1 MNLRRRIERL
11 EQRYVTEPTVAVMPN
26 GEEVTLSGRCDSLG
40 HLLQGALS
48 GRVPNPEQQRKLTL
62 ISKAVSFREPDG
74 HIAELINSL
83 LRTPTAPP
91 ERVAFQ
97 EQEER

>member
-1 MNLRRRIERL
+1 MPDGQEEFISGRADYLGRLLEAALNGRVQNL
-11 EQRYVTEPTVAVMPN
+11 EQ
-26 GEEVTLSGRCDSLG
+26 GR
-40 HLLQGALS
+40 Q
-48 GRVPNPEQQRKLTL
+48 LTL